1 MAWKWVQGQELERE
15 QIVELKLGRG
25 QRFAGWVGNLE
36 ELWSSFVG

>member
-1 MAWKWVQGQELERE
+1 MQGQGLERE
-15 QIVELKLGRG
+15 RIVELELKRELGRG